1 MLLAV
6 SLACIAPAWAETR
19 TWSVQPSASGVSFEA
34 RFTLG
39 DFTGEASGVAGD
51 LNADA
56 LDLRKAITG
65 AIRVH
70 ATALRTGVT
79 GRDKDMH
86 RLLATDKHPDIVYT
100 VEGVEASFQQL
111 SDKTDTLLTIR
122 GTLAVRGATRPV
134 TFLGRVRQRAANLWV
149 RGQAQVKMSD
159 FGISPPRRWLFFK
172 VEDEI
177 WLRFDLTLA
186 ATP

>member
-1 MLLAV
+1 
-6 SLACIAPAWAETR
+6 
-19 TWSVQPSASGVSFEA
+19 VSFEA